1 MNENELTPKQK
12 SQLAYGLA
20 ATTLLISAV
29 LAGLKVLSG
38 EDWIKLTLT
47 VWGFVTAYHAAS
59 PGQPQQVIRVA
70 LPFLALS
77 LMACSPSGGGSLS
90 VSLLSFGGPA
100 PAGRPGAEHRVLATS
115 ITPITNVSGGA
126 SGFLYGGESYEV
138 ACSVSGS
145 VTLYPAVYDASVTAW
160 EVYQGYPCALS
171 DAVAAEGACIFPAR
185 AGASLTWNAL
195 KTGAGTVSAC
205 TATGRQGPVPAGRS
219 SSSGGGGGTVTD
231 VTATS
236 PLASSGG
243 TTPDI
248 SLTGIVGQANGGT
261 GADLSSSA
269 INLVWAS
276 PPSGAAGAMV
286 RRSLVVADIPDLSA
300 TYALAA
306 TTITAGTG
314 LSGGGSLAANR
325 SISLANTAV
334 TPGSYTSANITVDAQ
349 GRITAAASGSG
360 AVTVA
365 DLFVSP
371 ISLGTGVGWSL
382 IAGGYSWGTSW
393 TALKN
398 TTIVNV
404 RAYTAETSGTLYLK
418 LWISGVAVASGTVPI
433 TAAGVYTLATPFSYA
448 VTAGTTFTVSACPDV
463 GGSVGTA
470 GIPNFVNSY
479 TNTSYPILGSS
490 TLMLANPRLFD
501 GSGNVNAEPWNTSSN
516 YIFGVEP
523 VVGS

>member
-29 LAGLKVLSG
+29 LAGLKVLTG

-70 LPFLALS
+70 LPFLALG
-77 LMACSPSGGGSLS
+77 LVACSPSGGGSMS

-100 PAGRPGAEHRVLATS
+100 PVVRPAAEHRALATS

-126 SGFLYGGESYEV
+126 SGFLYGGDSYEV

-205 TATGRQGPVPAGRS
+205 TAAGRQGPVPAGRS
-219 SSSGGGGGTVTD
+219 SSSGGGGGGTVTD

-306 TTITAGTG
+306 TTIAAGTG

-334 TPGSYTSANITVDAQ
+334 TPGAYTSANITVDAQ

-382 IAGGYSWGTSW
+382 IAGDYVWGTGW

-418 LWISGVAVASGTVPI
+418 LWVGGVAVGSGTVAV
-433 TAAGVYTLATPFSYA
+433 TAAGVYTLATPFSYT
-448 VTAGTTFTVSACPDV
+448 VPAGTTFTVSAYADV
-463 GGSVGTA
+463 GVA
-470 GIPNFVNSY
+470 GIPSFVNSY
-479 TNTSYPILGSS
+479 TNTSYPILGSP
-490 TLMLANPRLFD
+490 TLNMANPRLY
-501 GSGNVNAEPWNTSSN
+501 GSGNVEPTSTSSN
-516 YIFGVEP
+516 FFFGVEP

>member
-29 LAGLKVLSG
+29 LAGLKVLTG

-70 LPFLALS
+70 LPFLALG
-77 LMACSPSGGGSLS
+77 LVACSPSGGGSLS

-100 PAGRPGAEHRVLATS
+100 PVVRPAAEHRALATS

-185 AGASLTWNAL
+185 PGGGLTWNAF

-205 TATGRQGPVPAGRS
+205 TASGRQGPVPAGRS

-248 SLTGIVGQANGGT
+248 SLSGIVGQAHGGT
-261 GADLSSSA
+261 GADLSTSA
-269 INLVWAS
+269 INLVWAT
-276 PPSGAAGAMV
+276 PPTGAAGPLTL
-286 RRSLVVADIPDLSA
+286 RKVVSSD
-300 TYALAA
+300 
-306 TTITAGTG
+306 ITAVIAPGACT
-314 LSGGGSLAANR
+314 SCSLTYN
-325 SISLANTAV
+325 
-334 TPGSYTSANITVDAQ
+334 AQ
-349 GRITAAASGSG
+349 GQVIAAASGSG
-360 AVTVA
+360 GGSAFFDTIVQYPTGIDPLGNYSVGGRFIATKDISITGIRFRRYTSAGTITVKVWSGGVELA
-365 DLFVSP
+365 SASVVAASP
-371 ISLGTGVGWSL
+371 PDIYTATFGTPVAL
-382 IAGGYSWGTSW
+382 TGGTVFYCTQYDGGTRYARSTAASWEPASW
-393 TALKN
+393 TGAFFTPSADGVLLSDPGQYGAGDAQP
-398 TTIVNV
+398 TT
-404 RAYTAETSGTLYLK
+404 
-418 LWISGVAVASGTVPI
+418 
-433 TAAGVYTLATPFSYA
+433 
-448 VTAGTTFTVSACPDV
+448 
-463 GGSVGTA
+463 GSSVERF
-470 GIPNFVNSY
+470 PVE
-479 TNTSYPILGSS
+479 PIL
-490 TLMLANPRLFD
+490 
-501 GSGNVNAEPWNTSSN
+501 
-516 YIFGVEP
+516 
-523 VVGS
+523 

>member
-1 MNENELTPKQK
+1 VNENELTPKQK

-29 LAGLKVLSG
+29 LAGLKVLTG

-70 LPFLALS
+70 LPFLALG
-77 LMACSPSGGGSLS
+77 LVACSPSGGGSMS

-100 PAGRPGAEHRVLATS
+100 PVVRPAAEHRALATS

-126 SGFLYGGESYEV
+126 SGFLYGGDSYEV

-171 DAVAAEGACIFPAR
+171 DAVASEGACIFPAR
-185 AGASLTWNAL
+185 QGGGLTWNAF

-205 TATGRQGPVPAGRS
+205 TAAGRQGPVPAGRS
-219 SSSGGGGGTVTD
+219 SSSGGGGSGVTD

-243 TTPDI
+243 ATPDI
-248 SLTGIVGQANGGT
+248 SLSGIVGQANGGT

-306 TTITAGTG
+306 TTIAAGTG

-334 TPGSYTSANITVDAQ
+334 TPGAYTSANITVDAQ

-382 IAGGYSWGTSW
+382 IAGDYVWGTGW

-418 LWISGVAVASGTVPI
+418 LWVGGVAVGSGTVAV
-433 TAAGVYTLATPFSYA
+433 TAAGVYTLATPFSYT
-448 VTAGTTFTVSACPDV
+448 VPAGTTFTVSAYADV
-463 GGSVGTA
+463 GVA
-470 GIPNFVNSY
+470 GIPSFVNSY
-479 TNTSYPILGSS
+479 TNTSYPILGSP
-490 TLMLANPRLFD
+490 TLNMANPRLY
-501 GSGNVNAEPWNTSSN
+501 GSGNVEPTSTSSN
-516 YIFGVEP
+516 FFFGVEP

>member
-70 LPFLALS
+70 LPFLALG
-77 LMACSPSGGGSLS
+77 LVACSPSGGGSMS

-100 PAGRPGAEHRVLATS
+100 PVVRPAAEHRALATS

-171 DAVAAEGACIFPAR
+171 DAVASEGACIFPAR
-185 AGASLTWNAL
+185 QGGGLTWNAF

-205 TATGRQGPVPAGRS
+205 TAAGRQGPVPAGRS
-219 SSSGGGGGTVTD
+219 SSSGGGGSGVTD

-243 TTPDI
+243 ATPDI
-248 SLTGIVGQANGGT
+248 SLSGIVGQANGGT
-261 GADLSSSA
+261 GADLTASA
-269 INLVWAS
+269 INQVWAT
-276 PPSGAAGAMV
+276 PPTGAAGPMV
-286 RRSLVVADIPDLSA
+286 LRKVVSADITA
-300 TYALAA
+300 VV
-306 TTITAGTG
+306 TAGTCT
-314 LSGGGSLAANR
+314 SCSLTYNAQ
-325 SISLANTAV
+325 
-334 TPGSYTSANITVDAQ
+334 GQITV
-349 GRITAAASGSG
+349 AASGSG
-360 AVTVA
+360 GGGSAFFDTTVQYPTGIDPLGNYSVGGRFIATKDISITGIRFRRYTSPGTITVKVWSGGVELASASVVAASPPDLYTATFVTPVA
-365 DLFVSP
+365 LTG
-371 ISLGTGVGWSL
+371 GTVFYCTQYD
-382 IAGGYSWGTSW
+382 GGTRYARSTAASWEPASW
-393 TALKN
+393 TGAFF
-398 TTIVNV
+398 TPS
-404 RAYTAETSGTLYLK
+404 AD
-418 LWISGVAVASGTVPI
+418 GVLLSDPGQY
-433 TAAGVYTLATPFSYA
+433 AAGDAQP
-448 VTAGTTFTVSACPDV
+448 TT
-463 GGSVGTA
+463 GSSVERF
-470 GIPNFVNSY
+470 PVE
-479 TNTSYPILGSS
+479 PIL
-490 TLMLANPRLFD
+490 
-501 GSGNVNAEPWNTSSN
+501 
-516 YIFGVEP
+516 
-523 VVGS
+523 

>member
-20 ATTLLISAV
+20 ATTLVISAV

-59 PGQPQQVIRVA
+59 PGQPQVVRVA
-70 LPFLALS
+70 LPFLALG
-77 LMACSPSGGGSLS
+77 LMACAPSGGGSLS

-100 PAGRPGAEHRVLATS
+100 PAVRPAAEHRVLATS

-126 SGFLYGGESYEV
+126 SGFLYGGDSYEV
-138 ACSVSGS
+138 ACTVSGS
-145 VTLYPAVYDASVTAW
+145 VTLYPAVYDASITAW
-160 EVYQGYPCALS
+160 EIYQSYPCALS
-171 DAVAAEGACIFPAR
+171 DAVASEGACIFPAR
-185 AGASLTWNAL
+185 SGQGLTWNAL

-205 TATGRQGPVPAGRS
+205 TASGRSGPVPAGRS
-219 SSSGGGGGTVTD
+219 VSSGGGGGTVTD
-231 VTATS
+231 VTATA

-248 SLTGIVGQANGGT
+248 SLTGIVAQANGGT

-276 PPSGAAGAMV
+276 PASGAAGAMALRKV
-286 RRSLVVADIPDLSA
+286 VSSDITAVVAAGSCTSCSL
-300 TYALAA
+300 TY
-306 TTITAGTG
+306 
-314 LSGGGSLAANR
+314 N
-325 SISLANTAV
+325 
-334 TPGSYTSANITVDAQ
+334 AQ
-349 GRITAAASGSG
+349 GQVIAAASGSA

-418 LWISGVAVASGTVPI
+418 LWVGGVAVASGTVPI

-448 VTAGTTFTVSACPDV
+448 VTAGTTFTVSAFPDV

-479 TNTSYPILGSS
+479 TNTSYPILGSP

-501 GSGNVNAEPWNTSSN
+501 GSGNVNTEPWNTSSN

>member
-1 MNENELTPKQK
+1 MNENDLTPKQK

-20 ATTLLISAV
+20 ATTLIVSGV
-29 LAGLKVLSG
+29 LAGLKVLTG

-59 PGQPQQVIRVA
+59 PGQPQVIRVA
-70 LPFLALS
+70 LPFLALG
-77 LMACSPSGGGSLS
+77 LVACSPSGGGSLS

-100 PAGRPGAEHRVLATS
+100 PVVRSSAAADHRALATA
-115 ITPITNVSGGA
+115 ITPITNISGGA

-185 AGASLTWNAL
+185 QGGGLTWNAF

-205 TATGRQGPVPAGRS
+205 TAAGRQGPVPAGRS

-236 PLASSGG
+236 PLASTGG

-261 GADLSSSA
+261 GADLSTSA
-269 INLVWAS
+269 INLVWGTPAT
-276 PPSGAAGAMV
+276 GAAGAMAL
-286 RRSLVVADIPDLSA
+286 RKVVSNDITA
-300 TYALAA
+300 VV
-306 TTITAGTG
+306 TAGTCTSCS
-314 LSGGGSLAANR
+314 LSYN
-325 SISLANTAV
+325 
-334 TPGSYTSANITVDAQ
+334 AQ
-349 GRITAAASGSG
+349 GQVTAAASGSA

-365 DLFVSP
+365 DLFISP

-418 LWISGVAVASGTVPI
+418 LWVGGVAVASGTVPI

-490 TLMLANPRLFD
+490 TLMLANPRLYD
-501 GSGNVNAEPWNTSSN
+501 GSGNVNAEPTSTSSN